1 MEVAFNAIGLNI
13 SNENA
18 YSNIAAEADRQG
30 ESSVLLR
37 KSGTLRGRCWKL
49 GAGLEV
55 WSVLYESA
63 SGEIRRNDCRPAFRA
78 RRAHKIN
85 PWLLSES
92 AEQGEAVIHGFIENT
107 DSEVLFELQN
117 LTEIGAGIF
126 QEKALQVGLCG
137 LAYRAG
143 VFQTEQAPFCRSY
156 DEITLNVIANERD
169 WSLCGRV
176 IAFDALRNPFSGEAL
191 YWIYLDLG
199 EFNLEILVN
208 QSGLAAGNELKIG
221 AYVKA
226 DVWLQGHIL
235 KQTKRFAYEGPDR
248 RFQTVDFWKKFKR
261 EN

>member
-1 MEVAFNAIGLNI
+1 MEIAFNAIGLKI
-13 SNENA
+13 SNENTF
-18 YSNIAAEADRQG
+18 SDIAASADRNG

-37 KSGTLRGRCWKL
+37 KSGKLHGRCWKL

-63 SGEIRRNDCRPAFRA
+63 TGEILRNDCRPAFRA
-78 RRAHKIN
+78 RRAQQIN

-107 DSEVLFELQN
+107 DAEVLFELQN
-117 LTEIGAGIF
+117 LTEIGAEMF
-126 QEKALQVGLCG
+126 QEKVLHVGLCG
-137 LAYRAG
+137 LAYRAK
-143 VFQTEQAPFCRSY
+143 VFRLEQIPFWQSY

-176 IAFDALRNPFSGEAL
+176 IAFDTVRNPFSGNDL

-208 QSGLAAGNELKIG
+208 QSDLSGVKLKAGTFI
-221 AYVKA
+221 KA

-235 KQTKRFAYEGPDR
+235 KQQKRANYEGIDR
-248 RFQTVDFWKKFKR
+248 KYRTVEFWKSFKR
-261 EN
+261 VN